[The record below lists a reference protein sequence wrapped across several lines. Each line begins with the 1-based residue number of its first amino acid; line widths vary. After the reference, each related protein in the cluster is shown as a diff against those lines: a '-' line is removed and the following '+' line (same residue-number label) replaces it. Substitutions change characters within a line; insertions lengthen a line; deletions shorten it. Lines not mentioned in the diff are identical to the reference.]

1 VDAQAADGL
10 RFGSASNPS
19 KNISEDIMKPI
30 LQTLLSAALALLI
43 AMVLVWPGAGT
54 AQEASKPPRGIHLQN
69 PKLDPELVRKTK
81 EETDKVIQRGQM
93 LWKDRQLGTNGQN
106 CNMCHPDGSATHPET
121 FPKFKQQF
129 GRVATVQE
137 FINWCIVAAM
147 RGDSHEIG
155 SDVLTALEAYQA
167 YASRGQIMEIGVPGP

>member
-1 VDAQAADGL
+1 MKPTLYKVITALLAVLLMVAQA
-10 RFGSASNPS
+10 SNS
-19 KNISEDIMKPI
+19 
-30 LQTLLSAALALLI
+30 LAAL
-43 AMVLVWPGAGT
+43 GD
-54 AQEASKPPRGIHLQN
+54 EAKIPRGIHLQN

-121 FPKFKQQF
+121 FPKYKQQF

-147 RGDSHEIG
+147 RGDSYEIG

-167 YASRGQIMEIGVPGP
+167 HASRGQIMEIGVPGP

>member
-1 VDAQAADGL
+1 
-10 RFGSASNPS
+10 
-19 KNISEDIMKPI
+19 MKPNI
-30 LQTLLSAALALLI
+30 QTVLPVMLALLI
-43 AMVLVWPGAGT
+43 MTDLAFHGVTELAAAPLV
-54 AQEASKPPRGIHLQN
+54 PRGIHLQN

-106 CNMCHPDGSATHPET
+106 CNMCHPGGSATHPET
-121 FPKFKQQF
+121 FPKYKQQF

-137 FINWCIVAAM
+137 FINWCIVAAL

-167 YASRGQIMEIGVPGP
+167 HASRGQIMEIGVPGP

>member
-1 VDAQAADGL
+1 
-10 RFGSASNPS
+10 
-19 KNISEDIMKPI
+19 MKPNI
-30 LQTLLSAALALLI
+30 QTVLPVMLALLI
-43 AMVLVWPGAGT
+43 MTDLAFHGVTELAAAPVA
-54 AQEASKPPRGIHLQN
+54 PRGIHLQN

-121 FPKFKQQF
+121 FPKYKQQF

-137 FINWCIVAAM
+137 FINWCLVAAL
-147 RGDSHEIG
+147 RGESQEIG

-167 YASRGQIMEIGVPGP
+167 HASRGQIMEIGVPGP

>member
-1 VDAQAADGL
+1 
-10 RFGSASNPS
+10 
-19 KNISEDIMKPI
+19 MKHI
-30 LQTLLSAALALLI
+30 HQTLLTAALAVLI
-43 AMVLVWPGAGT
+43 ALVLASPRLAT
-54 AQEASKPPRGIHLQN
+54 PQEVRKPPRGIHVQS

-81 EETDKVIQRGQM
+81 EETDKVIHRGQL

-121 FPKFKQQF
+121 FPKYKQQF

-155 SDVLTALEAYQA
+155 SEILTALEAYQA
-167 YASRGQIMEIGVPGP
+167 HASRGQIMEIGVPGP